1 MNIITIS
8 GGIKRKRLLARSVV
22 DFMIQQ
28 ILPRHRTLNIE
39 ILLSN
44 LMKESGVCGFCNAFS
59 SRDFLIEVDKTLD
72 HYDIIETI
80 CHEMIHLKQ
89 HARKELKKYNYKNK
103 SVLWKNKRYSIDEDE
118 YSDFPWEKEAYEYEF
133 IYAKK
138 FLIAQGV
145 WSDDEIG

>member
-89 HARKELKKYNYKNK
+89 HARKELKRYNYKNK

>member
-39 ILLSN
+39 IILSN

-89 HARKELKKYNYKNK
+89 HARKELKRYNYKNK